1 MLPESSRSAPES
13 THHRCLLRE
22 KEKKTDA
29 YGLGAVHALPIWAG
43 LSLHVENYSFSGLI
57 FVVCACRVPRLLM
70 RYTYR
75 ANNIS
80 TCRSL
85 CMCKPIYIFRSMPKE
100 GTNNDQT
107 IIIKQKFSTPTG
119 LEPAQNYSN
128 RFLVDRLNHSATV
141 SEVVRFTYYN
151 DTRGQNI

>member
-1 MLPESSRSAPES
+1 
-13 THHRCLLRE
+13 
-22 KEKKTDA
+22 
-29 YGLGAVHALPIWAG
+29 
-43 LSLHVENYSFSGLI
+43 
-57 FVVCACRVPRLLM
+57 
-70 RYTYR
+70 
-75 ANNIS
+75 
-80 TCRSL
+80 
-85 CMCKPIYIFRSMPKE
+85 MPKE